1 MREVLAKGRELVNKV
16 GETKISPQ
24 PPTLRLHNILEFL
37 GVLPF
42 KKNTNLE
49 SSRCPNL
56 NSKAFLGDFLGKHWE
71 TKAHGEGLRMP
82 QAGLL

>member
-1 MREVLAKGRELVNKV
+1 MNVRRQRFP
-16 GETKISPQ
+16 PQ
-24 PPTLRLHNILEFL
+24 PPLLGFIISLEFL
-37 GVLPF
+37 KSVF
-42 KKNTNLE
+42 QKRTMNLE

-82 QAGLL
+82 